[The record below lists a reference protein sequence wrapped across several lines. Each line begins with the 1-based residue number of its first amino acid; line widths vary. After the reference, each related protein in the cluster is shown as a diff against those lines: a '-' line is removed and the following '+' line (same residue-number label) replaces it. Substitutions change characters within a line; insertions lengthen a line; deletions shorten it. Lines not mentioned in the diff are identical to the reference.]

1 MTATS
6 QEKSALRSGAKFMR
20 SCTDAEYD
28 MYVVSVPN
36 LLRMEEMIPW
46 GAGPLPHV

>member
-6 QEKSALRSGAKFMR
+6 QEKSATRSGTKFMR
-20 SCTDAEYD
+20 GSTNAEYD

-36 LLRMEEMIPW
+36 LLRMEEMIP
-46 GAGPLPHV
+46 